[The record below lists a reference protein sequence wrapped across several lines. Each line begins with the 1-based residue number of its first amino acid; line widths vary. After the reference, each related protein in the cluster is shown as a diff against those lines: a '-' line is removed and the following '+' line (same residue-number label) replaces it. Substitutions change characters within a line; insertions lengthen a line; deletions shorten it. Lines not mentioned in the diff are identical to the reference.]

1 MRELRRTFAKGL
13 FVCLV
18 VVVQLGVIVA
28 ELNDGHSRPEG
39 KAERWLTAVG
49 DTGRDGVREDAEERA
64 DEIGP
69 LSLAAELV
77 EGAERDGDHALFT
90 DLEVGKATPAEGAVR
105 VPFRVRPREGESVD
119 GTLVLGRG
127 EDGDWQI
134 QGLDPQRRDDER
146 LPSEGGSPP
155 SSAPWAL
162 WALAVVIGL
171 GITAFASLLVTWAGR
186 PPLSVT
192 PR

>member
-1 MRELRRTFAKGL
+1 MKELRRTFARGL

-28 ELNDGHSRPEG
+28 KLNDGHSRPEG
-39 KAERWLTAVG
+39 SAERWLTAVG
-49 DTGRDGVREDAEERA
+49 DTGRGGVREDAEERA
-64 DEIGP
+64 EEIGP
-69 LSLAAELV
+69 LSLATDLV
-77 EGAERDGDHALFT
+77 DGAERDGDHALFT
-90 DLEVGKATPAEGAVR
+90 DLEVGKATPVEGAVR
-105 VPFRVRPREGESVD
+105 VPFRVHQREGDSVD

-134 QGLDPQRRDDER
+134 QGLDPQRGEHER

-155 SSAPWAL
+155 SSAPWTLWGLAL
-162 WALAVVIGL
+162 VIGV
-171 GITAFASLLVTWAGR
+171 GITVFASLLVTWAGR
-186 PPLSVT
+186 PQLSVT